1 MNSPFSKAVQEVPQT
16 PVKLGISACLLGQ
29 NVRYDG
35 GHKLDRYLRDVLGPR
50 VQWVPVCPEVEC
62 GLSVPR
68 EAMHLVGDAAAP
80 RLVTLRS
87 GIDHTERMLKWA
99 ERRLDELD
107 KESLCGFIFKIRS
120 PSSGMRDIK
129 LYDEKGRF
137 SGKKGVGLFA
147 GLFMKRFPLIPVED
161 EGRLNDAGIRE
172 NFIER
177 IFTVNRWKEKERRG
191 WTVRDLI
198 EFHTENKLLIMA
210 HSPALLRDLGRLT
223 AHAGPENL
231 PSALENYFSTLLK
244 ALGYQATVKKNVN
257 VLQHVMGYF
266 KKQLTADEKREL
278 LEIIG
283 LYHRSLIPLVVPVTM
298 LNHYARKYREPY
310 LSLQTWLNPHPAE
323 LMLRNHV

>member
-1 MNSPFSKAVQEVPQT
+1 MTSPFSDMNQKASQS
-16 PVKLGISACLLGQ
+16 PVRLGISACLLGR

-35 GHKLDRYLRDVLGPR
+35 GHKLDRYLRDVLGPW

-68 EAMHLVGDAAAP
+68 EAMHLIGDAASP
-80 RLVTLRS
+80 RLVTIRS
-87 GIDHTERMLKWA
+87 GIDHTERMRKWA
-99 ERRLDELD
+99 GKRLDELE
-107 KESLCGFIFKIRS
+107 KESLCGFIFKTRS

-137 SGKKGVGLFA
+137 SGKKGIGLFS
-147 GLFMKRFPLIPVED
+147 GIFMNRFPMIPVED

-177 IFTVNRWKEKERRG
+177 IFTLSRWKEKERQG
-191 WTVRDLI
+191 WSVRNLI

-210 HSPALLRDLGRLT
+210 HSPALLRDLGRLA
-223 AHAGPENL
+223 AHADSENL
-231 PSALENYFSTLLK
+231 PSSLEDYFSTLVK
-244 ALGYQATVKKNVN
+244 ALAYRATVKKNVN
-257 VLQHVMGYF
+257 VLQHIMGYF
-266 KKQLTADEKREL
+266 KKQLSTDEKSEL

-283 LYHRSLIPLVVPVTM
+283 LYHRSLIPLVVPVTL

-310 LSLQTWLNPHPAE
+310 LSRQTWLSPHPAE